1 MKVKV
6 EINSISH
13 ESWTGKDG
21 KQQKGLRL
29 YCNDKS
35 TDGARFQ
42 GPMILSPDRSQ
53 EELFPRL
60 REDSMIEVEIVGIRT
75 LGTTTLFSA
84 FLVPSSLSS
93 ESSTPAKPKAA

>member
-6 EINSISH
+6 EINSIGH

-21 KQQKGLRL
+21 KQQKALRL

-35 TDGARFQ
+35 TDGARFK
-42 GPMILSPDRSQ
+42 GPMIISPDRSQ

-60 REDSMIEVEIVGIRT
+60 REDSMIEVEVVGLRT
-75 LGTTTLFSA
+75 LGTTVLFEA
-84 FLVPSSLSS
+84 FLVPSSLGG
-93 ESSTPAKPKAA
+93 ESSTPARSKAA